1 MIDTT
6 ALLIA
11 SMETK
16 YVILGA
22 LSIVCAGAYAALYF
36 ALKRN
41 EEKRHNLARM
51 S

>member
-11 SMETK
+11 SEETK
-16 YVILGA
+16 YAILGA
-22 LSIVCAGAYAALYF
+22 LSIVCAGAFAALYF

-41 EEKRHNLARM
+41 EKKRHNLTRM